1 MKYCADTWFI
11 LEAFSKNPQ
20 AVALIQETRAGKTR
34 IVISIMVYAEAS
46 KKLMQRGI
54 SQDVIEQF
62 FDGVEASEH
71 VELILVDKAIAREA
85 ARLSLSF
92 HVPLIDSVVAATCT
106 LTGCDL
112 LLSGDGDYEP
122 LTKRRYLKLRSW

>member
-11 LEAFSKNPQ
+11 LEAFSKSPH
-20 AVALIQETRAGKTR
+20 AVLLLQETRVGKTR
-34 IVISIMVYAEAS
+34 MVIPIIVYAEAT
-46 KKLMQRGI
+46 KKLMQKGI
-54 SQDVIEQF
+54 SHDAIEQF

-71 VELILVDKAIAREA
+71 VELLLMDKAIAREA

-122 LTKRRYLKLRSW
+122 LTKRRYVKLRSW